1 MYHISNP
8 VSNQSSNQSKW
19 QTVVI
24 LTLALWLGGSLIL
37 DLVIMPGMYASGMME
52 QSGFAAA
59 GYSIFEAF
67 NHIEVLSAAIILT
80 GLLAIHHRAS
90 QLVPRSRWAIAL
102 ASLLLAITL
111 IYLYGLTPEMSALG
125 LNLNLFESSPS
136 VPSAMGLMH
145 GSYWVLE
152 ICKLALGAVI
162 LGLNYP
168 TPQMR

>member
-1 MYHISNP
+1 MYHISNS
-8 VSNQSSNQSKW
+8 VSNQSKW
-19 QTVVI
+19 QTAII

-67 NHIEVLSAAIILT
+67 NHIEVFSAAVVLT
-80 GLLAIHHRAS
+80 GLLAIQHGAS
-90 QLVPRSRWAIAL
+90 QLVQRARLAIAL
-102 ASLLLAITL
+102 ASLLLVITL

-125 LNLNLFESSPS
+125 LNLDRFESPPS
-136 VPSAMGLMH
+136 VPAAMGLMH

-152 ICKLALGAVI
+152 ICKLALGAFV

-168 TPQMR
+168 TSQTQ

>member
-8 VSNQSSNQSKW
+8 GSNQSKW
-19 QTVVI
+19 QTAII

-37 DLVIMPGMYASGMME
+37 DLVIMPSMYISGMME

-67 NHIEVLSAAIILT
+67 NHIEVFSAAVVLT
-80 GLLAIHHRAS
+80 GLLAIQYGASRLVQRAR
-90 QLVPRSRWAIAL
+90 LAIAL
-102 ASLLLAITL
+102 ASLLLIITL

-125 LNLNLFESSPS
+125 LNLDRFESTPS

-168 TPQMR
+168 TSQTR